1 MSDPG
6 EGTARGLDGILFDY
20 GGTLVEFSRPREALA
35 EAEMRILDVLR
46 ASGRQEPAT
55 ASLRAIMD
63 RVERE
68 VIDHQQSGSLDEID
82 VVAVSLR
89 AYGAAGLHLDHDLLD
104 EVLRIEQEAWWHG
117 AHLDPDA
124 IPLLDWLRGRGIR
137 VGLCSNAPYR
147 VESLHGQL
155 AFLGLERHLD
165 GVTFSAEV
173 GWRKP
178 SPRIFEAALRALGTE
193 AHRTVMVG
201 DEPAADIAGAH
212 AAGMRA
218 VLVRRDGN
226 PGTGDAGAVIAAL
239 RDLPGAL
246 RNMALYSE

>member
-6 EGTARGLDGILFDY
+6 EGRARGLDGILFDY
-20 GGTLVEFSRPREALA
+20 GETLVGFSRPREAIA

-46 ASGRQEPAT
+46 ASGRPEPAIET
-55 ASLRAIMD
+55 LRAIME

-68 VIDHQQSGSLDEID
+68 VIEHQRSGSLDEID
-82 VVAVSLR
+82 VMAVSLG
-89 AYGAAGLHLDHDLLD
+89 AYGEAGLHLDHDLLD
-104 EVLRIEQEAWWHG
+104 AVLRIEQEAWWYG

-124 IPLLDWLRGRGIR
+124 IPLIDSLRGRGIR

-155 AFLGLERHLD
+155 AFLGLESHLD
-165 GVTFSAEV
+165 AVTFSAAV

-201 DEPAADIAGAH
+201 DNEAADIAGAH

-218 VLVRRDGN
+218 VLLLSGGN
-226 PGTGDAGAVIAAL
+226 HGTGDADAVIAAL
-239 RDLPGAL
+239 RDVPGAL
-246 RNMALYSE
+246 RNMGLYSE